1 MSPAICDNFTTS
13 LLIWMPF
20 ISFYFLTA
28 MARTSNNMLNISS
41 KNEYP
46 CLILDFRGKA
56 FSFLPLSMMLP
67 VDLSQWP

>member
-28 MARTSNNMLNISS
+28 MARTSNNMLN
-41 KNEYP
+41 KRVENEHPYLL
-46 CLILDFRGKA
+46 LILEEKLYHCRI
-56 FSFLPLSMMLP
+56 
-67 VDLSQWP
+67 